1 MKLFAEQTLATP
13 SQIVKIPILEFSLLN
28 QNPVSYHDQVFHL
41 IEVVR
46 LTNPSYAFPN
56 PNRQTRF
63 AESALTTPSRIALL
77 NRLRRDS
84 SVCRRS
90 IKIFIQVLACTKSVA
105 TKSYMCLD
113 LLADIP
119 HGSKSDI
126 WSLVEVSGEEEYAA
140 ENCRA

>member
-1 MKLFAEQTLATP
+1 YL
-13 SQIVKIPILEFSLLN
+13 SRYI
-28 QNPVSYHDQVFHL
+28 
-41 IEVVR
+41 VR

>member
-90 IKIFIQVLACTKSVA
+90 IKIFIQSR
-105 TKSYMCLD
+105 
-113 LLADIP
+113 
-119 HGSKSDI
+119 
-126 WSLVEVSGEEEYAA
+126 SLVKKSMLRKIA
-140 ENCRA
+140 EHRPSKPRKLLLLDQLVKMSSSTTS